1 MAAVKTK
8 RIYEPSAKEDGARVL
23 IMRLWPRGIRKTH
36 VNLWL
41 KHLGAPLTLL
51 REYRAGK
58 VEWSDYRKRYLAGL
72 KSPEARTALNQLRRL
87 VARRRVT
94 LLCVCHDESRC
105 HRTILKKVL
114 ARTRPSSRA

>member
-1 MAAVKTK
+1 MATVRTK

-23 IMRLWPRGIRKTH
+23 IMRLWPRGIRKAL
-36 VNLWL
+36 VDLWL
-41 KHLGAPLTLL
+41 KELGAPLTLL

-58 VEWSDYRKRYLAGL
+58 VEWGDYRKRYLAGL
-72 KSPEARTALNQLRRL
+72 KSPEARTALNELSRL

-94 LLCVCHDESRC
+94 LLCVCHDESCC